1 PPRPLRRP
9 PRPRGSAGARVLS
22 QGPGRLRRH
31 GDSALAPHGF
41 CILAWNLF
49 LRGVAMAQPLQADQ
63 ANFLLHTIF
72 LPALEREHPVTR
84 KVIESIPVD
93 KGDYRPDPVS
103 KSALELAW
111 HIAASEKRFLEAIAA
126 AQFTFAP
133 IPRPDSVRT
142 PAEIARWHAEMF
154 QTVLARLQKLSAEQL
169 CKLVDFRG
177 MFQSPAVVFF
187 QLMLNHSI
195 HHRGQLTTY
204 LRPMGAKVPS
214 IYGES
219 YDAAEARKAAQTK
232 TA

>member
-1 PPRPLRRP
+1 
-9 PRPRGSAGARVLS
+9 
-22 QGPGRLRRH
+22 
-31 GDSALAPHGF
+31 
-41 CILAWNLF
+41 
-49 LRGVAMAQPLQADQ
+49 MTQPMQADQ
-63 ANFLLHTIF
+63 ANFLLQTIF

-84 KVIESIPVD
+84 KIIEAIPAE
-93 KGDYRPDPVS
+93 KADYRPDPVS

-126 AQFTFAP
+126 GEFDFSP

-154 QTVLARLQKLSAEQL
+154 QSVLTRLQKLSAEQL
-169 CKLVDFRG
+169 CKVVDFRG
-177 MFQSPAVVFF
+177 VLQLPAVVFF
-187 QLMLNHSI
+187 QLTLNHSI
-195 HHRGQLTTY
+195 HHRGQLSTY

-219 YDAAEARKAAQTK
+219 YDAAEARKAAQQK